1 MSPKKQRN
9 TLADRDPDYVR
20 ETHKYDK
27 PVASRQ
33 YLLKIL
39 DEHGGPLTLN
49 QFIDFFA
56 VHNDDDAMEG
66 LRRRL
71 GAMVR
76 DGQLIRNR
84 RGGYVP
90 VSNSDLIPGR
100 IHAHPDGFGFL
111 VPDEGGDDIYLS
123 GREMRRVLHGDRVV
137 VGLTGM
143 DHRGRKKGKIV
154 DVLEHV
160 NQHLVG
166 RLHHERGISYVVAD
180 NKKIHQEILL
190 EPESDGGA
198 SPGDIVR
205 VELVEQPT
213 KRQQPL
219 GRVVDVLGQH
229 MMPGMEIEV
238 AIHSHGIPA
247 EWPDAVLAESE
258 AFGSEVSEADK
269 TGRKDLRNL
278 PLVTIDGEDARD
290 FDDAVY
296 CSKTPSGWRLLVA
309 IADVSHYVRPGSALD
324 TEARNRGTSVYFPG
338 RVIPMLPESLS
349 NGLCSL
355 NPDVDRL
362 CMVCELSI
370 NRDGAITRS
379 GFRKAVMCS
388 KARLTYTK
396 VAAMLIDRDKSLCRE
411 YSDLLPHLKELYR
424 LFMVLLRARKRRGAI
439 DFETTETRIV
449 FDDHKKIDAIVPVI
463 RNDAHKLIEECMIQ
477 ANIAAAR
484 YLKRRRIPG
493 LFRVHEGAKPSKLDD
508 LRDFLGQR
516 GLRLDGG
523 DNPDA
528 LDFAALLK
536 RIAKRTD
543 AKIIQTV
550 LLRTLMQAQYH
561 PRNDGHFGLSL
572 DEYAHFT
579 SPIRRYPDLLV
590 HRAISHCEEG
600 GKPSNYNYS
609 PEEMLQLGEHCS
621 VTERRA
627 DEAVRDVMDWLKCE
641 YIQDHVGETY
651 EGVITTVTG
660 FGLFV
665 ELADI
670 YVEGLVH
677 ITSLSKDY
685 YRFDPVSHSLTGERS
700 GKTYSLGGKIT
711 VQVAAVNLDERKIDF
726 QPVEDAST
734 RSSSGSSGKKA
745 ARKKSSA
752 KSKKKSSGK
761 GKANKRSRQSSDDA
775 KSEVPVKKKKKPS
788 GAQKKKAARKKR
800 RTLKSGN

>member
-1 MSPKKQRN
+1 MSRKK
-9 TLADRDPDYVR
+9 ADRKPASKDPNFS
-20 ETHKYDK
+20 EEAKKYDK
-27 PVASRQ
+27 PVASREF
-33 YLLKIL
+33 LLKVL
-39 DEHGGPLTLN
+39 DDHGAPLTLS
-49 QFIDFFA
+49 QFIDYLEIN
-56 VHNDDDAMEG
+56 NDDDAMEG
-66 LRRRL
+66 VRRRL
-71 GAMVR
+71 GAMAR

-90 VSNSDLIPGR
+90 LQNSDLIHGR
-100 IHAHPDGFGFL
+100 VSAHPDGFGFL
-111 VPDEGGDDIYLS
+111 IPDEGGDDIYLS

-137 VGLTGM
+137 AGVIGV

-160 NQHLVG
+160 NKQLVG
-166 RLHHERGISYVVAD
+166 RLHHERGIFYVVAD

-190 EPESDGGA
+190 EANGAAGA
-198 SPGDIVR
+198 SVGDIVKIE
-205 VELVEQPT
+205 VVEQPT

-219 GRVVDVLGQH
+219 GRVLQVLGKH

-238 AIHSHGIPA
+238 AIHSHNISA
-247 EWPDAVLAESE
+247 EWPDDVLAESE
-258 AFGSEVSEADK
+258 RFDSEVSEEDK
-269 TGRKDLRNL
+269 QGRKDLRKL

-296 CSKTPSGWRLLVA
+296 CSKTGNGWRLLVA

-324 TEARNRGTSVYFPG
+324 REALNRGTSVYFPG

-362 CMVCELSI
+362 CLVCEMSI
-370 NRDGAITRS
+370 NKEGAITRS
-379 GFRKAVMCS
+379 GFSKAVMRS

-396 VAAMLIDRDKSLCRE
+396 VAAMLVDKDPTLRSE
-411 YSDLLPHLKELYR
+411 YSNLLPHLSELYK
-424 LFMVLLRARKRRGAI
+424 LFDVLIKARKNRGAI
-439 DFETTETRIV
+439 DFETTETKIV
-449 FDDHKKIDAIVPVI
+449 FDKQKKIEAIVPVV

-477 ANIAAAR
+477 ANVAAAR
-484 YLKRRRIPG
+484 YLKRRKIPG
-493 LFRVHEGAKPSKLDD
+493 LYRVHEGAKPSKLDD
-508 LRDFLGQR
+508 LRDFLAQR

-528 LDFAALLK
+528 IDFASLLK
-536 RIAKRTD
+536 RIAERTD

-550 LLRTLMQAQYH
+550 LLRTLMQANYH
-561 PRNDGHFGLSL
+561 PRNDGHFGLAL

-590 HRAISHCEEG
+590 HRAIAHCEQG
-600 GKPSNYNYS
+600 GKPANYNYS
-609 PEEMLQLGEHCS
+609 QEDMVQLGEHCS

-641 YIQDHVGETY
+641 YIQDRIGGVY

-665 ELADI
+665 ELVDI

-685 YRFDPVSHSLTGERS
+685 YRFDPVSHSLLGERS
-700 GKTYSLGGKIT
+700 GIIYHLGDRIK
-711 VQVAAVNLDERKIDF
+711 VQVAAVNLDDRKIDF
-726 QPVEDAST
+726 QPVASEDGKPRKKSGGKQKSAS
-734 RSSSGSSGKKA
+734 
-745 ARKKSSA
+745 RKKSSA
-752 KSKKKSSGK
+752 KKATSKKKAVSKKKS
-761 GKANKRSRQSSDDA
+761 KAK
-775 KSEVPVKKKKKPS
+775 VS

-800 RTLKSGN
+800 KAQRTG